1 MPEYLAPGVYVEETS
16 FRSKS
21 IEGVGTS
28 TTAFVGPTLRGP
40 VDGTPELLTSLADY
54 ERIYG
59 GLDDLAFSGA
69 SAHVNRNYVAHAVR
83 AYFNNGGSRLYVA
96 RVFAGA
102 NVQSTV
108 DAATAKATTNIVDDG
123 ASPTPK
129 VAQFRAR
136 FPGARFNALSVTVSL
151 ALSPTGRAGLE
162 RAADGS
168 VARFKPATAP
178 GGGATG
184 IQLWVKSGG
193 NWLMHD
199 DKGAK
204 IPTSDAADAPQ
215 KAADLGKVGLAS
227 TDTGYDASYD
237 GSYAFMSATVF
248 VSDGADVI
256 AQYDD
261 VALGPGHP
269 RYLGT
274 VLAMDPTRRAEAV
287 ANPLGLFVDTGFTA
301 DPAAV
306 AVGLFGTSGA
316 FADPAEGRTLAKTFS
331 FGGGGEGALPGS
343 SDYERALRIVQGL
356 EDVSIVAAPGYSA
369 RDDKTA
375 QAIQDVLITH
385 AEQRRAYR
393 IAVLDAPADKT
404 PSEMRE
410 LRGKVDS
417 TRAALYYPWVVVDN
431 PLAGPGSTAPGEI
444 RLPPSGFMA
453 GIYARNDVTRGV
465 WKAPANEVVLGAL
478 RFERDVNFAE
488 QELLNPIGVNCLRY
502 LSGRGYRVWGARTVS
517 SDPEWK
523 YVNVRRYFNYL
534 EASIDRGT
542 QWAVFE
548 PNGEMLWTNI
558 RATVSD
564 FLFTEWKSGAL
575 LGTKPEE
582 AFFVRC
588 DRTTMTQNDLDN
600 GRLICLIGVAVVKP
614 AEFVIFRIGQKTADA
629 K

>member
-28 TTAFVGPTLRGP
+28 TTAFVGPTLLGP
-40 VDGTPELLTSLADY
+40 VDGTPELLTSLSDY

-69 SAHVNRNYVAHAVR
+69 AASMNRNYVAHAVR
-83 AYFNNGGSRLYVA
+83 AYFNNGGSRLYVV

-102 NVQSTV
+102 DTSATV
-108 DAATAKATTNIVDDG
+108 AGATAKATANVVDDG
-123 ASPTPK
+123 AQNNAK
-129 VAQFRAR
+129 AAQFRAR
-136 FPGARFNALSVTVSL
+136 FPGARFNSLSVTVSL
-151 ALSPTGRAGLE
+151 ALGPTGRAGLGK
-162 RAADGS
+162 APDGS
-168 VARFKPATAP
+168 VVRFKPKSAP
-178 GGGATG
+178 QGGGTG
-184 IQLWVKSGG
+184 IQIWAKSGG
-193 NWLMHD
+193 KWLMYD

-204 IPTSDAADAPQ
+204 IPETNANNAPQ
-215 KAADLGKVGLAS
+215 KAADLTKVGLAQG
-227 TDTGYDASYD
+227 DTGFDVAYD
-237 GSYAFMSATVF
+237 GSYALMSTTVF

-261 VALGPGHP
+261 VALGSAHP

-274 VLAMDPTRRAEAV
+274 VLSMSPTRRADAV
-287 ANPLGLFVDTGFTA
+287 SNPVGLFVDTGFSV
-301 DPAAV
+301 DPAAA
-306 AVGLFGTSGA
+306 AVGLFGTGGA
-316 FADPAEGRTLAKTFS
+316 FVDPAEGKTLSKTFS
-331 FGGGGEGALPGS
+331 LGGGGEGGLPGS
-343 SDYERALRIVQGL
+343 TDYERALKIVQGL
-356 EDVSIVAAPGYSA
+356 EDVSIVAAPGYSS

-385 AEQRRAYR
+385 AERRRAYR
-393 IAVLDAPADKT
+393 IAVLDASSDKT

-417 TRAALYYPWVVVDN
+417 TRAALYYPWVVIDN
-431 PLAGPGSTAPGEI
+431 PLARPSSTAPSEI
-444 RLPPSGFMA
+444 KLPPSGFVA

-548 PNGEMLWTNI
+548 PNGEMLWGNI
-558 RATVSD
+558 RATISD
-564 FLFTEWKSGAL
+564 FLLNEWKSGAL
-575 LGTKPEE
+575 LGTKTEE